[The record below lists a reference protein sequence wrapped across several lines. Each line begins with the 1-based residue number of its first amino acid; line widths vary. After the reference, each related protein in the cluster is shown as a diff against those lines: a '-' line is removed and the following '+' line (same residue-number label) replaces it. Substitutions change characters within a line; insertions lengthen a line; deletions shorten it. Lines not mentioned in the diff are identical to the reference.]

1 MFRAAC
7 TGQLDAAGMTTPD
20 TTPVSAVPAKPAAV
34 SAPAPAPVENLP
46 LEARMIAAESPEAAA
61 VVAEMYE
68 PDGPLAEEPAAEP
81 EPEKWAHEPDW
92 KYDELDFKGDLLAIK
107 IPSKGMLN
115 AIAHAAT
122 TSAEFQTKLIFDF
135 ETIHISEASRQRVIE
150 RLMADDD
157 PEYTGD
163 EWEELQAEVL
173 KLGSERLQKDAEEL
187 AKVKD

>member
-1 MFRAAC
+1 ME
-7 TGQLDAAGMTTPD
+7 TTPG
-20 TTPVSAVPAKPAAV
+20 TPVTAVPAEPAAV

-46 LEARMIAAESPEAAA
+46 VEARMIAAESPEAAA
-61 VVAEMYE
+61 VVAELYA
-68 PDGPLAEEPAAEP
+68 PDGPLAEEPVTEPAAEP

-92 KYDELDFKGDLLAIK
+92 KYDELDFKGDTLAIK

-122 TSAEFQTKLIFDF
+122 TSAEFQTKLVFDF

-173 KLGSERLQKDAEEL
+173 KLGNERLQKDAEEL

>member
-1 MFRAAC
+1 
-7 TGQLDAAGMTTPD
+7 
-20 TTPVSAVPAKPAAV
+20 
-34 SAPAPAPVENLP
+34 
-46 LEARMIAAESPEAAA
+46 MIAAESPEAAA
-61 VVAEMYE
+61 VVAELYA
-68 PDGPLAEEPAAEP
+68 PDGPLAEEPDTEPAAEP

-122 TSAEFQTKLIFDF
+122 TSAEFQTKLVFDF

-173 KLGSERLQKDAEEL
+173 KLGNERLQKDAEEL